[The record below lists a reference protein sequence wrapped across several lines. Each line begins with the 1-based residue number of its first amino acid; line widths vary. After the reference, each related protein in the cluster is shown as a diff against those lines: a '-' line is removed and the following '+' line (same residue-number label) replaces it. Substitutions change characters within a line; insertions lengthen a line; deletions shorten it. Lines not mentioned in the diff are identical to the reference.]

1 MKKLTKKSL
10 ITSATIASILAVV
23 VALYSKDYLNI
34 IIFYLGSLVILL
46 SSHLFIDK
54 KLDSYASTV
63 SDFNKYYDFKDI
75 GDDFEDVG
83 KIYRNLLNK
92 NVRLEKKVKTLS
104 RKIDQ
109 LKAMTS
115 NMEEGFI
122 IFDSKGKVDMMNE
135 SAKTFLKRDESVH
148 LENLINKK
156 EYLLAVKEVKLT
168 SKSRSLS
175 IDVNNYHLKLFIDPI
190 NEDWKMG
197 FVVIVIDYSE
207 SRKAELMRR
216 EFSGNVTHEL
226 KSPLTSINGY
236 AELIATGLAKDKDIK
251 EFAQII
257 YEEGNRL
264 LEIIDDI
271 LKISRLDERD
281 FELSKSQIDLKDEM
295 DTIIK
300 KFAHASDKRGLR
312 VINRLDNFK
321 IYSQKSL
328 FVDLLSNIYENAIK
342 YNKEGGE
349 IEIYS
354 LLEASSIK
362 LCIRDTGIG
371 IANSDIKRVFERF
384 YVVDKSR
391 DRKVKSTGLGLSIV
405 KHIADYLEMDISLES
420 TLGEGS
426 TFIININL
434 E

>member
-10 ITSATIASILAVV
+10 ITSATIASLLAVV
-23 VALYSKDYLNI
+23 VALYSKDYINI
-34 IIFYLGSLVILL
+34 IIFYLASLVILIA
-46 SSHLFIDK
+46 SHLYIDK
-54 KLDSYASTV
+54 KLDSYASKV

-75 GDDFEDVG
+75 GEDFEDVG
-83 KIYRNLLNK
+83 QIYRNLLNK
-92 NVRLEKKVKTLS
+92 NVRLEKKVSMLT

-109 LKAMTS
+109 LKTMTS

-135 SAKTFLKRDESVH
+135 SAKTLLNKDENVH
-148 LENLINKK
+148 LENLVNKK

-207 SRKAELMRR
+207 TRKAELMRR

-236 AELIATGLAKDKDIK
+236 AELIATGIAKDKDIR

-281 FELSKSQIDLKDEM
+281 FELSKTQIDLKDEM

-300 KFAHASDKRGLR
+300 KFAQASDKRGIR

-354 LLEASSIK
+354 ILEASSIK
-362 LCIRDTGIG
+362 VCIRDTGIG

-420 TLGEGS
+420 TLGVGS

>member
-23 VALYSKDYLNI
+23 VALYSKDYINI
-34 IIFYLGSLVILL
+34 LIFYLGSLAILI

-54 KLDSYASTV
+54 KLDTYASKV

-75 GDDFEDVG
+75 GEDFEDVG

-92 NVRLEKKVKTLS
+92 NVRLEKKVSMLT

-135 SAKTFLKRDESVH
+135 SAKTLLNKDENVH

-190 NEDWKMG
+190 SEDWKMG

-207 SRKAELMRR
+207 TRKAELMRR

-236 AELIATGLAKDKDIK
+236 AELIATGIAKDKDIR

-281 FELSKSQIDLKDEM
+281 FELSKSPIDLKDEM

-300 KFAHASDKRGLR
+300 KFAQSSDKKGIK

-354 LLEASSIK
+354 ILEASSIK

>member
-23 VALYSKDYLNI
+23 VALYSKDYINI
-34 IIFYLGSLVILL
+34 IIFYLGSLAILTT
-46 SSHLFIDK
+46 SHLFIDK
-54 KLDSYASTV
+54 KLDSYASKV

-135 SAKTFLKRDESVH
+135 SAKTFLNKDESVH

-190 NEDWKMG
+190 SEDWKMG

-207 SRKAELMRR
+207 TRKAELMRR

-354 LLEASSIK
+354 ILQPSSIK

>member
-1 MKKLTKKSL
+1 MKKLTKKSV

-23 VALYSKDYLNI
+23 VALYSKDYINI
-34 IIFYLGSLVILL
+34 LIFYLGSLAILI

-54 KLDSYASTV
+54 KLDTYASKV

-75 GDDFEDVG
+75 GEDFEDVG

-92 NVRLEKKVKTLS
+92 NVRLEKKVSMLT

-135 SAKTFLKRDESVH
+135 SAKTLLNKDENVH

-190 NEDWKMG
+190 SEDWKMG

-207 SRKAELMRR
+207 TRKAELMRR

-236 AELIATGLAKDKDIK
+236 AELIATGIAKDKDIR

-281 FELSKSQIDLKDEM
+281 FELSKSPIDLKDEM

-300 KFAHASDKRGLR
+300 KFAQSSDKKGIK

-354 LLEASSIK
+354 ILEASSIK

>member
-23 VALYSKDYLNI
+23 VALYSKDYINI
-34 IIFYLGSLVILL
+34 IIFYLGSLAILTT
-46 SSHLFIDK
+46 SHLFIDK
-54 KLDSYASTV
+54 KLDSYASKV

-135 SAKTFLKRDESVH
+135 SAKTFLNKDESVH

-175 IDVNNYHLKLFIDPI
+175 IDVNNYQLKLFIDPI

-207 SRKAELMRR
+207 TRKAELMRR

-236 AELIATGLAKDKDIK
+236 AELIATGLAKDKDIR

-300 KFAHASDKRGLR
+300 KFAHAADKRGIK

-420 TLGEGS
+420 TLGVGS

>member
-10 ITSATIASILAVV
+10 ITSTTIASLIAVV
-23 VALYSKDYLNI
+23 VALYSKDYINI
-34 IIFYLGSLVILL
+34 LIFYLAVQVVLIT
-46 SSHLFIDK
+46 SHLYIDK
-54 KLDSYASTV
+54 KLDTYASKV

-75 GDDFEDVG
+75 GEDFEDVG

-92 NVRLEKKVKTLS
+92 NVRLEKKVSMLT

-135 SAKTFLKRDESVH
+135 SAKTLLNKDESVH
-148 LENLINKK
+148 LENLVNKK

-190 NEDWKMG
+190 SEDWKMG

-207 SRKAELMRR
+207 TRKAELMRR

-236 AELIATGLAKDKDIK
+236 AELIATGIAKDKDIR

-281 FELSKSQIDLKDEM
+281 FELSKSPIDLKDEM

-300 KFAHASDKRGLR
+300 KFAQSSDRKGIK

-354 LLEASSIK
+354 TLEASSIK
-362 LCIRDTGIG
+362 VFIRDTGIG

>member
-10 ITSATIASILAVV
+10 ITSTTIASLIAVV
-23 VALYSKDYLNI
+23 VALYSKDYINI
-34 IIFYLGSLVILL
+34 LIFYLAMQVVLIT
-46 SSHLFIDK
+46 SHLYIDK
-54 KLDSYASTV
+54 KLDTYASKV

-75 GDDFEDVG
+75 GEDFEDVG

-92 NVRLEKKVKTLS
+92 NVRLEKKVSMLT

-135 SAKTFLKRDESVH
+135 SAKTLLNKDENVH

-190 NEDWKMG
+190 SEDWKMG

-207 SRKAELMRR
+207 TRKAELMRR

-236 AELIATGLAKDKDIK
+236 AELIATGIAKDKDIR

-281 FELSKSQIDLKDEM
+281 FELSKSPIDLKDEM

-300 KFAHASDKRGLR
+300 KFAQSSDKKGIK
-312 VINRLDNFK
+312 VINSLDNFK

-354 LLEASSIK
+354 ILEASSIK
-362 LCIRDTGIG
+362 VFIRDTGIG

>member
-10 ITSATIASILAVV
+10 ITSATIASLLAVV
-23 VALYSKDYLNI
+23 VALYSKDYINI
-34 IIFYLGSLVILL
+34 LIFYLGSLAILI

-54 KLDSYASTV
+54 KLDSYARKV

-92 NVRLEKKVKTLS
+92 NVRLEKKVSMLT

-135 SAKTFLKRDESVH
+135 SAKTLLNKDENVH

-190 NEDWKMG
+190 SEDWKMG

-207 SRKAELMRR
+207 TRKAELMRR

-236 AELIATGLAKDKDIK
+236 AELIATGIAKDKDIR

-281 FELSKSQIDLKDEM
+281 FELSKTQIDLKDEM

-300 KFAHASDKRGLR
+300 KFAQSSDKRGIR

-354 LLEASSIK
+354 ILEASSIK
-362 LCIRDTGIG
+362 VFIRDTGIG

>member
-23 VALYSKDYLNI
+23 VALYSKDYINM
-34 IIFYLGSLVILL
+34 IIFYLASLVILI

-54 KLDSYASTV
+54 KLDSYASKV

-75 GDDFEDVG
+75 GEDFEDVG
-83 KIYRNLLNK
+83 KVYRNLLNK
-92 NVRLEKKVKTLS
+92 NVRLEKKVSMLE

-175 IDVNNYHLKLFIDPI
+175 LDVNNYHLKLFIDPI

-236 AELIATGLAKDKDIK
+236 AELIATGLAKDKDIR

-300 KFAHASDKRGLR
+300 KFAHAVDKRGIR

-371 IANSDIKRVFERF
+371 IASSDIKRVFERF

-405 KHIADYLEMDISLES
+405 KHIADYLEMDIGLES
-420 TLGEGS
+420 TLGVGS

>member
-23 VALYSKDYLNI
+23 VALYSKDYINI
-34 IIFYLGSLVILL
+34 LIFYLGSLAILI

-54 KLDSYASTV
+54 KLDSYASKV
-63 SDFNKYYDFKDI
+63 SDFNKYYEFKDI

-92 NVRLEKKVKTLS
+92 NVRLEKKVSMLE

-135 SAKTFLKRDESVH
+135 SAKTFLNKDENVH

-156 EYLLAVKEVKLT
+156 EYLLAVREVKLT

-207 SRKAELMRR
+207 TRKAELMRR

-236 AELIATGLAKDKDIK
+236 AELIATGIAKDKDIR

-281 FELSKSQIDLKDEM
+281 FELSKSPIDLKDEM

-300 KFAHASDKRGLR
+300 KFAQSSDKKGIK

-354 LLEASSIK
+354 TLEASSIK
-362 LCIRDTGIG
+362 VFIRDTGIG

-426 TFIININL
+426 IFIININL

>member
-10 ITSATIASILAVV
+10 ITSATIASLLAVV
-23 VALYSKDYLNI
+23 VALYSKDYINI
-34 IIFYLGSLVILL
+34 IIFYLASLAILTT
-46 SSHLFIDK
+46 SHLFIDK
-54 KLDSYASTV
+54 KLDTYASKV

-83 KIYRNLLNK
+83 QIYRNLLNK
-92 NVRLEKKVKTLS
+92 NVRLEKKVSMLT

-109 LKAMTS
+109 LKTMTS

-135 SAKTFLKRDESVH
+135 SAKTLLNKDENVH
-148 LENLINKK
+148 LENLVNKK

-236 AELIATGLAKDKDIK
+236 AELIATGIAKDKDIR

-281 FELSKSQIDLKDEM
+281 FELSKSPIDLKDEM

-300 KFAHASDKRGLR
+300 KFAQASDKRGIR

-354 LLEASSIK
+354 ILEASSIK
-362 LCIRDTGIG
+362 VFIRDTGIG

>member
-23 VALYSKDYLNI
+23 VALYSKDYINI
-34 IIFYLGSLVILL
+34 LIFYLGSLAILIW
-46 SSHLFIDK
+46 SNLFIDK
-54 KLDSYASTV
+54 KLDSYASKV

-92 NVRLEKKVKTLS
+92 NVRLEKKVSMLE

-135 SAKTFLKRDESVH
+135 SAKTFLNKDESVH

-156 EYLLAVKEVKLT
+156 EYLLAVREVKLT

-207 SRKAELMRR
+207 TRKAELMRR

-236 AELIATGLAKDKDIK
+236 AELIATGLAKDKDIR

-281 FELSKSQIDLKDEM
+281 FELSKSPIDLKDEM

-300 KFAHASDKRGLR
+300 KFAHASDKKGIK

-426 TFIININL
+426 IFIININL

>member
-10 ITSATIASILAVV
+10 ITSATIASLLAVV
-23 VALYSKDYLNI
+23 VALYSKDYINI
-34 IIFYLGSLVILL
+34 IIFYLASLVILIA
-46 SSHLFIDK
+46 SHLYIDK
-54 KLDSYASTV
+54 KLDSYASKV

-75 GDDFEDVG
+75 GEDFEDVG
-83 KIYRNLLNK
+83 QIYRNLLNK
-92 NVRLEKKVKTLS
+92 NVRLEKKVSMLT

-109 LKAMTS
+109 LKTMTS

-135 SAKTFLKRDESVH
+135 SAKTLLNKDENVH
-148 LENLINKK
+148 LENLVNKK

-190 NEDWKMG
+190 NEDRKMG

-236 AELIATGLAKDKDIK
+236 AELIATGIAKDKDIR

-281 FELSKSQIDLKDEM
+281 FELSKTQIDLKDEM

-300 KFAHASDKRGLR
+300 KFAQASDKRGIR

-354 LLEASSIK
+354 ILEASSIK
-362 LCIRDTGIG
+362 VCIRDTGIG